1 MRYEI
6 LLEVYEMALHFS
18 KVAEK
23 IQELLRKNGVDVV
36 TLTWPDFYAISERE
50 RIKVEFQ
57 SELTRAL
64 KGLGLL
70 VCYGDAIV
78 LIAKDFAF
86 GRVKL

>member
-1 MRYEI
+1 
-6 LLEVYEMALHFS
+6 MALQVA

-23 IQELLRKNGVDVV
+23 IQELLRKSGVDVV
-36 TLTWPDFYAISERE
+36 TLTWPDFYAVSERE

-57 SELTRAL
+57 SDLTRAL

-78 LIAKDFAF
+78 LIAKDYAF